1 MENSKSEAAPG
12 QNKTYTIIVNG
23 RPREF
28 SGHQITYEDVVGI
41 AFHGITPSDLVDFT
55 VTYSSPHG
63 KDGTLVSGQH
73 TPLKEGMVFNVT
85 KTNRS

>member
-12 QNKTYTIIVNG
+12 QNKTVTIIVNG

-28 SGHQITYEDVVGI
+28 SGHQITYEDIVRM
-41 AFHGITPSDLVDFT
+41 AFPDTPASDTVDFT
-55 VTYSSPHG
+55 VTYSSTHG

-73 TPLKEGMVFNVT
+73 TPVKDGMVFNVT
-85 KTNRS
+85 KTSRS